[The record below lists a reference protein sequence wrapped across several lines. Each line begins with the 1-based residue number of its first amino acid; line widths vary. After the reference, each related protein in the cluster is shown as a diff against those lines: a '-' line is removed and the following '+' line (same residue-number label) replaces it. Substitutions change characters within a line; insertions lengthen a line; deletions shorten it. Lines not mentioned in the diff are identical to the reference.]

1 MKLFSNKFLISFLI
15 LVVLIYS
22 FSVSMAQAKGVA
34 SIITA
39 IVLVAVVVTAI
50 IFQAYP
56 LAAAALSKGALG
68 YIVGYGLTI
77 GLAAV
82 TVGQIACL
90 TGTNNPMFTGCG
102 SNNSPQQGVVGSP
115 TLQNQSATAIMSSDG
130 NCTTGYALS
139 YSVTDAYQYGIYRD
153 GNLIKQATLN
163 TIVQPSPY
171 NTSFSY
177 ADNNVTPNKDI
188 KYQLILTDKNGK
200 QYRYP
205 EINVYSE
212 CIKLDL
218 KMDNKDGARNYF
230 YPRNNATLQWETIAA
245 ASCTASGDWSG
256 SRGPASGSENLG
268 YLPRGTSNPGQG
280 KTYNYSLTCQY
291 PKNKTLSDSV
301 SVTIFRY
308 PDCTFTADPDVIE
321 ILPATSTLSWNCWYL
336 GSDQSSVNSC
346 SIDQGIGNL
355 TSLPVGSVDVRPSQE
370 TTYTMTCDSID
381 KTTDYQASV
390 KVGFKPRVREII
402 PR

>member
-1 MKLFSNKFLISFLI
+1 MKFYSNKFLISFLI
-15 LVVLIYS
+15 LAVLFYS
-22 FSVSMAQAKGVA
+22 FSVKVVEAKGVIQFVA
-34 SIITA
+34 AVVA
-39 IVLVAVVVTAI
+39 IVIIIYVPVLAPYILAGNVIAGIVAAKLFPCNQWTSALVGGAVGGSVGSGVAI
-50 IFQAYP
+50 S
-56 LAAAALSKGALG
+56 LSGKECGNSGSSGA
-68 YIVGYGLTI
+68 
-77 GLAAV
+77 
-82 TVGQIACL
+82 
-90 TGTNNPMFTGCG
+90 
-102 SNNSPQQGVVGSP
+102 VGSP
-115 TLQNQSATAIMSSDG
+115 TLQNQTATAIMSSDG
-130 NCTTGYALS
+130 NCTTGYTLS

-153 GNLIKQATLN
+153 GNLIKQGTLS
-163 TIVQPSPY
+163 TTVQPSPY

-177 ADNNVTPNKDI
+177 TDSNLEPNKNY
-188 KYQLILTDKNGK
+188 KYKLILTDKNGK